1 MRKLLLLTLI
11 VVLSA
16 CSVGTGSE
24 LSRNRE
30 KWEVSDINNYRFSL
44 HVGCFCAFMDKM
56 PLSIEVRNDQ
66 VVSISY
72 ANGEGVA
79 SDDPDLG
86 FFTKF
91 TTIDQIFAELESG
104 ETSKA
109 DSVTMTFDP
118 TYGFP
123 AEVQVDRIKLAADDE
138 FSLSISNFEILQ

>member
-1 MRKLLLLTLI
+1 MRKLLLLAMI

-24 LSRNRE
+24 LSRNQE

-44 HVGCFCAFMDKM
+44 HIGCFCGFMDKM
-56 PLSIEVRNDQ
+56 PLTIEVRNGQ
-66 VVSISY
+66 VVSINY
-72 ANGEGVA
+72 ANGESVTP
-79 SDDPDLG
+79 DDLDLG
-86 FFTKF
+86 FFNQF

-109 DSVTMTFDP
+109 DAVTMTFDP
-118 TYGFP
+118 TYGYP
-123 AEVQVDRIKLAADDE
+123 SEVQVDRIKLAADDE